1 VVDNLAPVHTCVRR
15 QPKSTMKWMS
25 GEAVAAK
32 RQRRRLERSWR
43 STKDEDLRKQ
53 YRQSCRA
60 TSKLINQCRAE
71 FCQRTLDEHA
81 NNPRRRWQVLN
92 ELLHSKARDSTGTD
106 KENCELCLNFS
117 NFFQTKITNLKLTVA
132 TKLAHLGSAP
142 CYPDHPHSG
151 PYFDCLTSV
160 TSAEVRKIIASYP
173 NKSSPTD
180 FVPTSLIKACPSV
193 FSELIATLANL
204 SFKQG
209 CFPTAFKCASVTPL
223 LKKAGLD
230 ASLPCN
236 YRPISNL
243 NTISKIIERLFL
255 NRIQPHIFASSNFN
269 QHQSGFRPSHS
280 TETALLS
287 ILDSIYTSSDSGNPT
302 LLVSLDL
309 SAAFDTI
316 DHSTLLHRLR
326 TSFGVTGAPYKWI
339 ESYLSG
345 RSQFVTV
352 RGHKSCTTS
361 LCTGVPQG
369 TVLSP
374 FLFSIYTSPLVH
386 IAASHSV
393 SQRQYADDTQLYVE
407 LSSQSHSADLSH
419 LETCLSSL
427 NAWFCHN
434 GLSLNPDK
442 SEVVL
447 FGTRQRLRN
456 LQQASSVNIAGT
468 SIRAAD
474 STKILGVT
482 LDQHLTMNKH
492 VNEVCRAAYY
502 HIRSLRQVRRSIP
515 TDVANAIACSLVSS
529 RLDYANATLYGT
541 SQSNITKLQR
551 IQNAAARVVLN
562 SRQSHT
568 TQSALQQLHWLP
580 VPYRINYK
588 IAKLTFKIKSTQTPQ
603 YLSCLIN
610 QYATARPLRSTD
622 LHLLAVP
629 RSKLNFGARA
639 FRVASPT
646 VWNQLPLN
654 IRTCTSP
661 TAFNRLLKTFYY
673 NSARA
678 AAK

>member
-1 VVDNLAPVHTCVRR
+1 M
-15 QPKSTMKWMS
+15 PK
-25 GEAVAAK
+25 
-32 RQRRRLERSWR
+32 
-43 STKDEDLRKQ
+43 
-53 YRQSCRA
+53 
-60 TSKLINQCRAE
+60 
-71 FCQRTLDEHA
+71 F

-92 ELLHSKARDSTGTD
+92 ELLHSKALDSTGTD
-106 KENCELCLNFS
+106 KENSELCLNFS

-132 TKLAHLGSAP
+132 AKLAHLGSAP

-160 TSAEVRKIIASYP
+160 TSAEVRKIITSYP
-173 NKSSPTD
+173 NKSSPMD

-209 CFPTAFKCASVTPL
+209 CFPAAFKCASVTPL
-223 LKKAGLD
+223 LKKADLD

-316 DHSTLLHRLR
+316 DHSTLLHRLH
-326 TSFGVTGAPYKWI
+326 TSFGVAGVPYKWI

-345 RSQFVTV
+345 RSQFVTAH
-352 RGHKSCTTS
+352 GHKSCTTS
-361 LCTGVPQG
+361 LCIGVPQG

-374 FLFSIYTSPLVH
+374 LLFSIYTSPLAH

-468 SIRAAD
+468 SISAAD

-529 RLDYANATLYGT
+529 RWTMPTPHCMVHHSQT
-541 SQSNITKLQR
+541 SQSYN
-551 IQNAAARVVLN
+551 V
-562 SRQSHT
+562 
-568 TQSALQQLHWLP
+568 
-580 VPYRINYK
+580 YRM
-588 IAKLTFKIKSTQTPQ
+588 
-603 YLSCLIN
+603 
-610 QYATARPLRSTD
+610 
-622 LHLLAVP
+622 
-629 RSKLNFGARA
+629 
-639 FRVASPT
+639 
-646 VWNQLPLN
+646 LPLEL
-654 IRTCTSP
+654 
-661 TAFNRLLKTFYY
+661 F
-673 NSARA
+673 
-678 AAK
+678 

>member
-1 VVDNLAPVHTCVRR
+1 VT
-15 QPKSTMKWMS
+15 
-25 GEAVAAK
+25 
-32 RQRRRLERSWR
+32 
-43 STKDEDLRKQ
+43 
-53 YRQSCRA
+53 
-60 TSKLINQCRAE
+60 
-71 FCQRTLDEHA
+71 
-81 NNPRRRWQVLN
+81 
-92 ELLHSKARDSTGTD
+92 AR
-106 KENCELCLNFS
+106 N
-117 NFFQTKITNLKLTVA
+117 
-132 TKLAHLGSAP
+132 
-142 CYPDHPHSG
+142 
-151 PYFDCLTSV
+151 
-160 TSAEVRKIIASYP
+160 
-173 NKSSPTD
+173 
-180 FVPTSLIKACPSV
+180 
-193 FSELIATLANL
+193 
-204 SFKQG
+204 
-209 CFPTAFKCASVTPL
+209 
-223 LKKAGLD
+223 
-230 ASLPCN
+230 
-236 YRPISNL
+236 
-243 NTISKIIERLFL
+243 
-255 NRIQPHIFASSNFN
+255 
-269 QHQSGFRPSHS
+269 
-280 TETALLS
+280 
-287 ILDSIYTSSDSGNPT
+287 
-302 LLVSLDL
+302 
-309 SAAFDTI
+309 
-316 DHSTLLHRLR
+316 
-326 TSFGVTGAPYKWI
+326 
-339 ESYLSG
+339 
-345 RSQFVTV
+345 
-352 RGHKSCTTS
+352 HKSCTTS
-361 LCTGVPQG
+361 LCIGVPQG

-374 FLFSIYTSPLVH
+374 LLFSIYTSSLAH

-419 LETCLSSL
+419 LETCLFSL

-456 LQQASSVNIAGT
+456 LQQASSVNIAGS
-468 SIRAAD
+468 SISAAD

-541 SQSNITKLQR
+541 SQSHITKLQR

-568 TQSALQQLHWLP
+568 TPSALQQLHWLP
-580 VPYRINYK
+580 VSYRINYK

-629 RSKLNFGARA
+629 RNKLNFGARA

-661 TAFNRLLKTFYY
+661 AAFNRLLKTFYY